1 MTKNENVKI
10 SGFYPGFVKKAIS
23 FTIDDGNYLLD
34 KKFIDIVAPAGIT
47 GAFNLCGMERCPK
60 NVDKEVYRDLY
71 LGYEVANHVYRH
83 PKVIPAGEEFVISD
97 EVFDLKTT
105 SLENKDVYYK
115 SDTEGLYYKS
125 FGRYFGVLATEDVYI
140 ELIDEGKRQLE
151 EAYGE
156 GSVPAFVWPYHEQ
169 PSDKIKQYIKDAG
182 YKSIRKTGAADFFI
196 PEDKMTWCYNATHD
210 NLMDR
215 AAEYEALETDE
226 LTFFCFGVHAHDFEN
241 NNCWD
246 RLEAFAEKYGNRDDF
261 YYATPT
267 EIFDYSDAMKAL
279 EVADGEIK
287 NGSDTEL
294 YIELNGN
301 KMVILAHACV
311 KI

>member
-1 MTKNENVKI
+1 MTKNDNVKI

-23 FTIDDGNYLLD
+23 FTIDDGNYRLD

-60 NVDKEVYRDLY
+60 EVTPDEYREFY
-71 LGYEVANHVYRH
+71 RGYEIANHVSRH
-83 PKVIPAGEEFVISD
+83 PKVFVDINDVPVSD

-105 SLENKDVYYK
+105 DLGNKDVVYK
-115 SDTEGLYYKS
+115 SDREGLYYRS
-125 FGRYFGVLATEDVYI
+125 FGRYFGVVTTEDTYI
-140 ELIDEGKRQLE
+140 DLIDEGKRQLE
-151 EAYGE
+151 EVFGE
-156 GSVPAFVWPYHEQ
+156 GSVPAFVWPYQEQ
-169 PSDKIKQYIKDAG
+169 ASDKIKEYIRKAG
-182 YKSIRKTGAADFFI
+182 YKSVRKTGLAGFFI
-196 PEDKMTWCYNATHD
+196 PENKMAWSYNATHA

-241 NNCWD
+241 DNCWD
-246 RLEAFAEKYGNRDDF
+246 RLEAFAERYGNRQDF

-267 EIFDYSDAMKAL
+267 EIFDYADAMSAL
-279 EVADGEIK
+279 CVADGEIR
-287 NGSDTEL
+287 NDSDTEL

-301 KMVILAHACV
+301 KMVIPAHACV